1 MATQIK
7 KSKPTSPGRRF
18 RSWVSRDDLHKG
30 DPYSPLLESKKQKSG
45 RNNQG
50 RITTRHRGGGHKRHY
65 RIIDF
70 KRIKDD
76 IPAKVE
82 TLEYDPNRSANI
94 ALLLYADGERTYII
108 APEGIK
114 VGDTV
119 LSGKDAPIANGNSM
133 SLKDMPLGTVVHGIE
148 LFPGKGAQMARSAGG
163 SAQILAIEGRYVTL
177 RLRSGEVRR
186 VLSDCRATIGTVSN
200 SEHSLRSIGKAGA
213 KRWMGIRPTVRGV
226 AMNPIDHPHG
236 GGEGKTSGGR
246 HPVTPWGV
254 PTKGYKTRKKN
265 KSSNKMI
272 VRRRN

>member
-1 MATQIK
+1 MAAQIK

-30 DPYSPLLESKKQKSG
+30 GPHAALLQSKKQKSG

-50 RITTRHRGGGHKRHY
+50 RITSRHRGGGHKKHY
-65 RIIDF
+65 RLVDF
-70 KRIKDD
+70 KRTKDG

-82 TLEYDPNRSANI
+82 TIEYDPNRSANI
-94 ALLLYADGERTYII
+94 ALVLYSDGERKYII
-108 APEGIK
+108 SPEGLS
-114 VGDTV
+114 VGDEIV
-119 LSGKDAPIANGNSM
+119 SGEESPIKTGNTL
-133 SLKDMPLGTVVHGIE
+133 SLKHMPLGTVVHCIE
-148 LFPGKGAQMARSAGG
+148 LFPGKGAQMSRSAGT

-186 VLSDCRATIGTVSN
+186 VLSDCRATIGSVSN
-200 SEHSLRSIGKAGA
+200 PEHSLRSIGKAGA
-213 KRWMGIRPTVRGV
+213 KRWMGIRPSVRGV
-226 AMNPIDHPHG
+226 AMNPVDHPHG

-254 PTKGYKTRKKN
+254 PTKGYKTRKKT
-265 KSSNKMI
+265 KSSNRMI